1 MPRRSARIRAR
12 EAAVSADDFPL
23 SSVDDTESNRKWCC
37 CGVVSR
43 GQTAFFRI
51 LGGEKRVWCN
61 SNSCL
66 LLSRPHIPGTLI
78 E

>member
-1 MPRRSARIRAR
+1 MRLKS
-12 EAAVSADDFPL
+12 ELEKVCTKKVYKTKKKEVVSLVGFKPTPYTA
-23 SSVDDTESNRKWCC
+23 
-37 CGVVSR
+37 VVSR

-66 LLSRPHIPGTLI
+66 LLSRPHIPGMLI